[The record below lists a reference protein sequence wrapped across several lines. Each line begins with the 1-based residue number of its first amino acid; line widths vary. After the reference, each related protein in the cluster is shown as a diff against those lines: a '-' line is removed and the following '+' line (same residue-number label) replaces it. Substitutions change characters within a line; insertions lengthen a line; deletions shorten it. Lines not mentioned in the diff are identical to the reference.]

1 MSSVAPQFEH
11 DRYEELCAL
20 STAGVLTHAESEA
33 LRAHLDTCAAC
44 NRTLTQFQSLAH
56 EAMPLLADARTQNSD
71 AASLHEADALER
83 LLARVQPIVG
93 AEKGA
98 ASPSLARIAAWRGPV
113 AAALVAG
120 IALASYHVGR
130 RQRIDAAAPPSAGIV
145 VDAKEKLSHESLETA
160 LATARDRDAALEAV
174 VAEKSAELKHLAA
187 DELKVE
193 QHDQKTQ
200 EQLAEANT
208 SYTASNL
215 NMNEK
220 LAALTT
226 ERDSSNAR
234 RNEIEQLYHDAQIE
248 LASLHSQRQQ
258 NLMRIASLEGQVG
271 SLNVAMNSQSSRL
284 DNDEQYLAS
293 DKDIRDLIGARNLY
307 IADIMDVDENGS
319 SRRPFGR
326 VFYTKT
332 KSLVF
337 YAYDLDQQPGVK
349 QASVFRVWGR
359 TGPNDRKPLNLGVLY
374 MDSETNRRWTL
385 RVNNPEQLAQLE
397 SVFVTIEPRQL
408 SDRPTGKPFLF
419 ASLRR
424 EPNHP

>member
-20 STAGVLTHAESEA
+20 STAGALTHAESEE
-33 LRAHLDTCAAC
+33 LRAHLDACEECARVLA
-44 NRTLTQFQSLAH
+44 QFRSLAD
-56 EAMPLLADARTQNSD
+56 EAMPLLANAQTPASD
-71 AASLHEADALER
+71 VADFHEANALER
-83 LLARVQPIVG
+83 LLARVQPG
-93 AEKGA
+93 EAAETGH
-98 ASPSLARIAAWRGPV
+98 ASPFSLRMWRGPV
-113 AAALVAG
+113 AAALVVS
-120 IALASYHVGR
+120 IALASYHAGK
-130 RQRIDAAAPPSAGIV
+130 RQRTGPAISAPNVDTAVEANRKLAYQNLENALAAAKNQ
-145 VDAKEKLSHESLETA
+145 DAE
-160 LATARDRDAALEAV
+160 LEAV
-174 VAEKSAELKHLAA
+174 ANAKSAELKRLAA
-187 DELKVE
+187 EEQKAE
-193 QHDQKTQ
+193 QHDQRSQ
-200 EQLAEANT
+200 EQLNELNA
-208 SYTASNL
+208 SLTATNL
-215 NMNEK
+215 DMNEK
-220 LAALTT
+220 LAALITD
-226 ERDSSNAR
+226 RDASNAR
-234 RNEIEQLYHDAQIE
+234 RNEVEQLYHDAQVEI
-248 LASLHSQRQQ
+248 ASLRSQRQQ
-258 NLMRIASLEGQVG
+258 NLIRIASLENQVG
-271 SLNVAMNSQSSRL
+271 GLNVAVNSQSSRL
-284 DNDEQYLAS
+284 DKDEQYLAS

-319 SRRPFGR
+319 SRGPFGR

-408 SDRPTGKPFLF
+408 SDRPTGKPFLY

-424 EPNHP
+424 DPNHP